1 MNIVRFA
8 LRMTGAQVTPHGP
21 EYYKELEEVFD
32 RLSTEDQKICL
43 QLHRSF
49 MALIEKGVK
58 LGTIR
63 EIAME
68 FTADEP
74 LRFPDLNAP
83 WEPPTFT
90 DEQINGYP
98 AIRTTL

>member
-83 WEPPTFT
+83 WEPPTFS

-98 AIRTTL
+98 TIRTTL

>member
-49 MALIEKGVK
+49 MALIEGGVR
-58 LGTIR
+58 LGTLR
-63 EIAME
+63 EIAIE
-68 FTADEP
+68 FTADEEV
-74 LRFPDLNAP
+74 RFPNLNAP
-83 WEPPTFT
+83 WEPPTFS

-98 AIRTTL
+98 TIRTTL

>member
-49 MALIEKGVK
+49 MALLEKGGK
-58 LGTIR
+58 RGTIR

-83 WEPPTFT
+83 WEPPTFS

-98 AIRTTL
+98 TIQTTL

>member
-21 EYYKELEEVFD
+21 EYYKEPEEVFD

-43 QLHRSF
+43 QLHRAF
-49 MALIEKGVK
+49 MALIEGGVR
-58 LGTIR
+58 LGTLR
-63 EIAME
+63 EIAIE
-68 FTADEP
+68 FTADEEV
-74 LRFPDLNAP
+74 RFPNLNAP
-83 WEPPTFT
+83 WEPPTFS

-98 AIRTTL
+98 TIQTTL